1 MRGGIPVRVAGHVA
15 VGRHVYSFGR
25 GRDVPYR
32 WDGRGARG
40 EGHGA
45 RDWVAVVRVA
55 ALLQELLE
63 L

>member
-1 MRGGIPVRVAGHVA
+1 MRVAGHVA

-25 GRDVPYR
+25 RRDVPYWR
-32 WDGRGARG
+32 DGRRARG

-45 RDWVAVVRVA
+45 RDRVALVRVV
-55 ALLQELLE
+55 ALLQQLLE